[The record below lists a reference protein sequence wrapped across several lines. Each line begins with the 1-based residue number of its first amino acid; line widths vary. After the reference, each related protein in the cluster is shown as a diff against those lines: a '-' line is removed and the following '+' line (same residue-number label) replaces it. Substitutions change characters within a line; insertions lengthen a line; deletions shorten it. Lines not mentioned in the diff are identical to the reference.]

1 MQLETEA
8 AHRGAPRP
16 TRGFPGG
23 RQEWTPQSGLTSNI
37 QPAVSPHSPKGSV
50 PGAQGE
56 RLLALGSLSSITTH
70 SHPHK
75 HISEGMD
82 RPVTLSPCHST
93 SARENVFQKR
103 SLQNYF
109 QLQPTSVGKP
119 SVVGNCI
126 PVLGLGIPH
135 ESGHCQGEAVP
146 SAPSISCQDKDLHIQ
161 RLIKREG
168 SA

>member
-1 MQLETEA
+1 MQVETEA
-8 AHRGAPRP
+8 THRGAPRP

-23 RQEWTPQSGLTSNI
+23 RQEWTSQSGLTSNI

-119 SVVGNCI
+119 SVVTASLCWALEPPMKVAIARG
-126 PVLGLGIPH
+126 
-135 ESGHCQGEAVP
+135 
-146 SAPSISCQDKDLHIQ
+146 
-161 RLIKREG
+161 RLCHWLLAFLARTKTFTSRG
-168 SA
+168 